1 VNVPFAGE
9 NIWSL
14 GEVFLLH
21 VRELASGCSSG
32 GERFGSSIVNL
43 RTILLVL
50 V

>member
-1 VNVPFAGE
+1 VNVPFASE

-14 GEVFLLH
+14 GEVFLL
-21 VRELASGCSSG
+21 RELASGCSSG
-32 GERFGSSIVNL
+32 GKRFGSSIVNL